1 MHYVL
6 MLAGIFFS
14 VLSIFTFAMG
24 WEMWRDSLKNGS
36 LVGVVEIT
44 SPEVKLNV
52 VPKMKLAELDGLLI
66 NEQVPREDGNFLF
79 TKIKPG
85 QYLLNITGAY
95 IHCPQKTVN
104 IFPSRDSD
112 IGKITCSLNENQYWK
127 KLFSHS
133 QITSTIMAND
143 NTIWTTGFRTDKQ
156 YHNSYVL
163 FHLVKDSSKWI
174 EVVVP
179 EINNAERGAVLHQ
192 FGTGE
197 ICLGTNG
204 KGGVL
209 SKDNGVSWEKIEL
222 PTDVS
227 SINYIS
233 GLPGDKWLVFGRR
246 LDVKHGRTPTDKP
259 QSAIFISETRGK
271 SWTLLSE
278 HSGNITTFIRH
289 SSGRLIVGTDTVYG
303 DAGLFYSEDGGK
315 SWINT
320 KIKSDVIL
328 RGIGTI
334 TELKDGT
341 LLAGTLDGK
350 AWKNTHLNGGEFL
363 KGGRILKS
371 ENGGKDW
378 SLWAGNDTWGNVN
391 GLIQLNDSTIM
402 ASEGG
407 NLLWSVNNGANW
419 FHFGKSQS
427 DRINS
432 IFEHDSKIII
442 SGNSA
447 IVESPK
453 ENLITNYLKNEN

>member
-1 MHYVL
+1 MHYIL
-6 MLAGIFFS
+6 MLAGVFFS
-14 VLSIFTFAMG
+14 VLSIFTFSMG

-36 LVGVVEIT
+36 LVGMVEIT
-44 SPEVKLNV
+44 SPEVKLNI
-52 VPKMKLAELDGLLI
+52 VPLIKLVELDGLLI
-66 NEQVPREDGNFLF
+66 SEQTPREDGNFLF

-85 QYLLNITGAY
+85 QYLLNITGTY

-112 IGKITCSLNENQYWK
+112 IGKITCSLNENQYWE

-133 QITSTIMAND
+133 QITSTIIAND

-163 FHLVKDSSKWI
+163 FHLVKDSNKWI

-179 EINNAERGAVLHQ
+179 EINNAERGSVLHQ
-192 FGTGE
+192 FETGE

-204 KGGVL
+204 KGSIL

-233 GLPGDKWLVFGRR
+233 ELPGNKWLIFGRR
-246 LDVKHGRTPTDKP
+246 LDVKYGKTPTDKP
-259 QSAIFISETRGK
+259 QSVIFISETQGK
-271 SWTLLSE
+271 SWNLLSE
-278 HSGNITTFIRH
+278 QPGNITTFIRH
-289 SSGRLIVGTDTVYG
+289 SSGRLIVGTDSVYG
-303 DAGLFYSEDGGK
+303 DASLFYSEDGGI
-315 SWINT
+315 SWVNS
-320 KIKSDVIL
+320 KIHSDVIL

-334 TELKDGT
+334 SELRDGS
-341 LLAGTLDGK
+341 LIAGTQDGK
-350 AWKNTHLNGGEFL
+350 SWKNTHLNGGEFL
-363 KGGRILKS
+363 KGGRFLKS
-371 ENGGKDW
+371 DNGGKDW
-378 SLWAGNDTWGNVN
+378 IVWAGSEAWGSVT
-391 GLIQLNDSTIM
+391 GLIQLDDSTIM

-427 DRINS
+427 FWVNRI
-432 IFEHDSKIII
+432 IEHDSRIII

-453 ENLITNYLKNEN
+453 EKLIFNYLRQ